1 MADIILNKPEA
12 GTQAVFEAAG
22 DSRIDL
28 NFPTDQATL
37 ERSGNDLIF
46 RFDDGSTVVLR
57 DFYTAYTKDSMP
69 DFVIEGTPIAGEQF
83 FTALNEPDLMPAAGP
98 AANAASA
105 DGGRFR
111 EYADDALINGVNR
124 LDGLDL
130 SSNRAFFPERDPWGG
145 LRGDDTP
152 NYAPTLSVSGS
163 LGVIESGVFPGGN
176 ELYEG
181 VPSMSGRGTG
191 TDANGDTLSFGFI
204 DANGAQVTSIVTP
217 YGVMAMA
224 PDGTY
229 TYTID
234 NADPDTNG
242 LALGETRTET
252 FTVYVSDGRGGLA
265 TQEITVTLT
274 GTNDRPELS
283 IANAAQGIHEDTA
296 SVGGTFAVQDPD
308 SDSGQNQTFHIEG
321 GSNTPAAD
329 GTSPSDGSHS
339 ATGSTDAT
347 FTTDYGKLT
356 LDPATGQWTYAL
368 NNASDKVQQLNA
380 GETKV
385 ETFEV
390 TVTDEHG
397 ATSTQTITVTIT
409 GTNDIPVIDTDQ
421 SNFHLD
427 FKEQGVYQP
436 SENGDGN
443 TPTTPGGTGEGQHQT
458 GTLSGRIF
466 ASDADKENGAGS
478 TEHDVNKLNF
488 HVEHA
493 GSSLTDGGAS
503 TTVTGTGTPGTGDV
517 VYAYTSAYGT
527 LTFRADGSYE
537 YTLNNKNP
545 GEAGADG
552 NAVNNLALG
561 QTVTETFTV
570 YVTDAQTG
578 RSVPQ
583 TITVTINGTE
593 DLPVLT
599 PATASVREDVQLT
612 ASGVVP
618 PPFDADIRDTLTFTA
633 KANEAGRFGTLTLN
647 ADGTYTYALTDSA
660 ALHSLGAGQIA
671 YDTFAYTVADNH
683 GASVTNTLTIT
694 VIGVNDAPSV
704 ASATASVQEDTLLT
718 ASGILHAPTDPDA
731 GDRPQF
737 VMQLSTQGQYGT
749 LFLSPA
755 GAYTYT
761 LNNGLPA
768 VHALGEGDT
777 LTDTFTYTVT
787 DGHGGT
793 ATNTLT
799 VTINGTND
807 APTVDA
813 ADAAITEGVAQ
824 TAGTLPTPRT
834 PTTFRSS
841 CLRRAR
847 RVCTAA

>member
-181 VPSMSGRGTG
+181 VPSMSGRATG

-368 NNASDKVQQLNA
+368 NNASDKVVRDLINDYDTVIFDQFGQMVMNA
-380 GETKV
+380 T
-385 ETFEV
+385 TAASI
-390 TVTDEHG
+390 DEAKNDVRVVLHLHPALAPYKAAILPLSKKLAEPARKIYQDLCSDFMLDYDDTG
-397 ATSTQTITVTIT
+397 SIGKRYRREDEIGTPYCITV
-409 GTNDIPVIDTDQ
+409 
-421 SNFHLD
+421 D
-427 FKEQGVYQP
+427 FATV
-436 SENGDGN
+436 GDDK
-443 TPTTPGGTGEGQHQT
+443 TP
-458 GTLSGRIF
+458 
-466 ASDADKENGAGS
+466 AD
-478 TEHDVNKLNF
+478 
-488 HVEHA
+488 
-493 GSSLTDGGAS
+493 
-503 TTVTGTGTPGTGDV
+503 
-517 VYAYTSAYGT
+517 
-527 LTFRADGSYE
+527 
-537 YTLNNKNP
+537 
-545 GEAGADG
+545 
-552 NAVNNLALG
+552 NAVTIRERDSMEQVRVPISELKSWLAEH
-561 QTVTETFTV
+561 TKF
-570 YVTDAQTG
+570 
-578 RSVPQ
+578 
-583 TITVTINGTE
+583 
-593 DLPVLT
+593 
-599 PATASVREDVQLT
+599 
-612 ASGVVP
+612 
-618 PPFDADIRDTLTFTA
+618 
-633 KANEAGRFGTLTLN
+633 
-647 ADGTYTYALTDSA
+647 
-660 ALHSLGAGQIA
+660 
-671 YDTFAYTVADNH
+671 
-683 GASVTNTLTIT
+683 
-694 VIGVNDAPSV
+694 
-704 ASATASVQEDTLLT
+704 
-718 ASGILHAPTDPDA
+718 
-731 GDRPQF
+731 
-737 VMQLSTQGQYGT
+737 
-749 LFLSPA
+749 
-755 GAYTYT
+755 
-761 LNNGLPA
+761 
-768 VHALGEGDT
+768 
-777 LTDTFTYTVT
+777 
-787 DGHGGT
+787 
-793 ATNTLT
+793 
-799 VTINGTND
+799 
-807 APTVDA
+807 
-813 ADAAITEGVAQ
+813 
-824 TAGTLPTPRT
+824 
-834 PTTFRSS
+834 
-841 CLRRAR
+841 
-847 RVCTAA
+847 